1 MKKIYKP
8 KRKKINKIGIV
19 NDKEESVLFLFSS
32 ITNINKVTGELFP
45 STNRYSRKKFY

>member
-19 NDKEESVLFLFSS
+19 NDKEESVLFIFL
-32 ITNINKVTGELFP
+32 P
-45 STNRYSRKKFY
+45 SLTLIK